1 MRIAVTGASGF
12 LGRHVLAAMAR
23 WRAKTEHAIDIV
35 ATARRLRHDLPR
47 HPGVEWLALDLATPP
62 PDPFATLGR
71 PDVLIHLAWEGL
83 PNYQSP
89 RHLSTELPRQQRF
102 LEAVVWGGLP
112 TLLVAG
118 SCAEYGMQQGCLTE
132 DMPARPAHPY
142 AVAKDAL
149 RCRLAQIAAAKGCGM
164 TWLRIFYLFGD
175 GQPERT
181 LYSQLMRAIARGEVA
196 FDMSAGKQVRDYVP
210 VGRAAAVIRAL
221 TVRLARGCGGDGIVN
236 LASGRPQTVRSL
248 VRRWASEAGSS
259 IRLNC
264 GSMPYLAH
272 EPMAFWGDATKLE
285 RLVGDASSLI
295 DPTIRRAA

>member
-12 LGRHVLAAMAR
+12 LGRHLLAAIVR
-23 WRAKTEHAIDIV
+23 WRMETDQALDIV

-89 RHLSTELPRQQRF
+89 HHLSTELPRQRRF
-102 LEAVVWGGLP
+102 LEAVVQGGLP
-112 TLLVAG
+112 ALLVAG
-118 SCAEYGMQQGCLTE
+118 SCAEYGRQQGRLAE
-132 DMPARPAHPY
+132 DLPARPVHPY
-142 AVAKDAL
+142 AVAKDTL
-149 RCRLAQIAAAKGCGM
+149 RCQLEQVAAAAGCRM

-181 LYSQLMRAIARGEVA
+181 LYSQLMRAIARGEAA
-196 FDMSAGKQVRDYVP
+196 FDMSTGDQVRDYVP
-210 VGRAAAVIRAL
+210 VGRAAAVICSL
-221 TVRLARGCGGDGIVN
+221 TARLARGCEGDGIVN

-248 VRRWASEAGSS
+248 VRQWVNEADAS

-264 GSMPYLAH
+264 GALPYLAH
-272 EPMAFWGDATKLE
+272 EPMALWGDATKLE
-285 RLVGDASSLI
+285 RLVGNESGLI
-295 DPTIRRAA
+295 GPPFRRAA